1 MLMQIYS
8 IYDTA
13 VGAYMRPF
21 FSQADGDATRM
32 FSDLCMD
39 AEHPVGRHPEDYS
52 LFRLGG
58 FNDQD
63 GKVIGDGPE
72 CLSTALEMIALRRRN
87 DAEVSNGS

>member
-21 FSQADGDATRM
+21 VSQADGDATRA
-32 FSDLCMD
+32 FSDLIGD

-72 CLSTALEMIALRRRN
+72 CLCTGMEMIALKRN
-87 DAEVSNGS
+87 SDA